1 MDILDLRGPEFLAFY
16 LSAAVVAVGVGWVL
30 RRVMRGSASGA
41 VVPAGAE
48 ALDALEVAYLAS
60 GPRLAINTAIASL
73 YQRGAIRLAGK
84 TGKASRSIEPG
95 EAVLEPLPALERQV
109 LRYVASSPPRRIYDV
124 HRNVGTESVRERPR
138 RLGLLLT
145 REGRL
150 QAALLGVLPLL
161 LVLAVGLM
169 KIQVGAGR
177 HRPVGILI
185 AFCVITV
192 VVMAVM
198 LAKSPRRTAAG
209 DAVVRGMRSRHAGLR
224 STAASHPTSLA
235 PADFAMAVGL
245 FGATVLVTGPMSEL
259 RAALGPPAGSTS
271 SCGSGGCGSGSCG
284 SGGCGGGGCGGG
296 GCGGCGGGGCGS

>member
-1 MDILDLRGPEFLAFY
+1 
-16 LSAAVVAVGVGWVL
+16 
-30 RRVMRGSASGA
+30 
-41 VVPAGAE
+41 
-48 ALDALEVAYLAS
+48 
-60 GPRLAINTAIASL
+60 
-73 YQRGAIRLAGK
+73 
-84 TGKASRSIEPG
+84 
-95 EAVLEPLPALERQV
+95 VLEPLPALERQV
-109 LRYVASSPPRRIYDV
+109 LRYVAASPPRRIYDV
-124 HRNVGTESVRERPR
+124 HRNVGTESVQERPR
-138 RLGLLLT
+138 QLGLLLT

-185 AFCVITV
+185 VFCVITV

-198 LAKSPRRTAAG
+198 LARTPRRTAAG

-245 FGATVLVTGPMSEL
+245 FGSTVLASGPMSEL
-259 RAALGPPAGSTS
+259 RAAMGPPAGSTAG
-271 SCGSGGCGSGSCG
+271 CGAGGCGSGSCG
-284 SGGCGGGGCGGG
+284 SGGCGGGG